1 MSDPEDSSYT
11 TDVLYLNG
19 MMEAQASTEVSTWI
33 LFSDTL
39 KALHYFKLKR
49 KKGTHKTATPTPH
62 ENNPTQVIIVATTTQ
77 VMSELIVPLISNQ
90 LLMDDVVTK

>member
-19 MMEAQASTEVSTWI
+19 MEAQASTEVSTWI

-39 KALHYFKLKR
+39 KALDYFKLKDAP
-49 KKGTHKTATPTPH
+49 KAQM
-62 ENNPTQVIIVATTTQ
+62 NN
-77 VMSELIVPLISNQ
+77 
-90 LLMDDVVTK
+90 KH